1 MMPHYQPNPYME
13 SPGFVV
19 PQTHLHLMDYRRV
32 LNPQHYQT
40 MAYHARRFR
49 YQHNP
54 SAKAMTS
61 SEVQTEPLESAH
73 RVSAQ
78 SSLKN
83 LNNTCSAPSGQLLS
97 PVLAVQK
104 EDRSSELQEKVS
116 TSRTTKTPSNDS
128 FVIQTEEVRIECCTT
143 PVALQLLQDHENA
156 DVSLSFSQDMV
167 QCSSLLQSLKDEG
180 LKLPG
185 DQSEQELQVCPD
197 MLLVG
202 KLSTSENVLTLE
214 EPGNQT
220 NYIPKNSSLTFEEV
234 PHFKAEDTN
243 DFGVTAN
250 KFHLKDIHLPFDPKY
265 LDELRKMESAVW
277 SAEETLISSPELLIQ
292 NSFVKSNSIS
302 QMATTE
308 TNAPEVLVLNEE
320 APVELVQ
327 VIELVPLAEDELE
340 VPLVE
345 TMGSEMTSEGD
356 ICLTPEDSPM
366 SELTNSAEVVP
377 SPNLVALDN
386 LPLKAGGGQQKQE
399 TNDYENQD
407 TSFESLPAYLP
418 STSWLSHLDHSYYSN
433 KIPPAPKKQNRPL
446 SSHSSNVPKR
456 RRKLDM
462 DYIEQPCIR
471 KPKERYKPKGKVDRQ
486 SFSDNEC
493 CVSRNFNE
501 NAFSPYL
508 SSKERLCSRCVAK
521 HRVCTSPISEC
532 DGQSFKRKAVPF
544 QQWNNCVL
552 PTCDTCRSHTKQRP
566 RKDFNPNLCSPHHRR
581 DMDGD
586 SSGNSSCQTTAMWR
600 MMANDSVKLTEPK
613 RPLAPKQ
620 NVNRPSAVIY
630 SKPMNCVC
638 DDLQHRSVAL
648 GRLCHCPHGNTIRE
662 MDENCARP
670 VSLKNKWRNVDQKYL
685 THSWQSGKQT

>member
-19 PQTHLHLMDYRRV
+19 PHTHLHLMDYRRV
-32 LNPQHYQT
+32 LNPQHYQA

-61 SEVQTEPLESAH
+61 SEVQTDPLESAH
-73 RVSAQ
+73 RTSAQ

-83 LNNTCSAPSGQLLS
+83 LNTTSSVPTGQLLS

-104 EDRSSELQEKVS
+104 EDHSSELHEMVP
-116 TSRTTKTPSNDS
+116 TSSATRTPSNN

-143 PVALQLLQDHENA
+143 PVGLQLLHAHENA
-156 DVSLSFSQDMV
+156 DLSHSFSQDMV

-180 LKLPG
+180 LKRPG
-185 DQSEQELQVCPD
+185 DQSEQELKVCPD
-197 MLLVG
+197 ILLVG
-202 KLSTSENVLTLE
+202 KLSPSEKILALE
-214 EPGNQT
+214 E
-220 NYIPKNSSLTFEEV
+220 PKNSSLRFEEV
-234 PHFKAEDTN
+234 PGSKAEDTN

-250 KFHLKDIHLPFDPKY
+250 AFHLKDIHLPFDPKY

-302 QMATTE
+302 QTATAE
-308 TNAPEVLVLNEE
+308 TNAPEILVLDEE
-320 APVELVQ
+320 APVEIVQ
-327 VIELVPLAEDELE
+327 VIEMVPLAEDELE
-340 VPLVE
+340 VPLGE

-356 ICLTPEDSPM
+356 ICLIAEDSPM
-366 SELTNSAEVVP
+366 SEQTNSAEVGP

-399 TNDYENQD
+399 TNDYENHD

-418 STSWLSHLDHSYYSN
+418 STSWLSHFDHSYYCN
-433 KIPPAPKKQNRPL
+433 KTPPAPRKQNRPL
-446 SSHSSNVPKR
+446 SSHCSNVPKR

-486 SFSDNEC
+486 SFSDHEG

-501 NAFSPYL
+501 NLFSPYV
-508 SSKERLCSRCVAK
+508 SNKERLCSRCMAK
-521 HRVCTSPISEC
+521 RRVCTSPVSEC
-532 DGQSFKRKAVPF
+532 DGQSLKRKAVPF
-544 QQWNNCVL
+544 QQWNDCL
-552 PTCDTCRSHTKQRP
+552 IQTCDTCSSHTKQRL
-566 RKDFNPNLCSPHHRR
+566 RKDLNPNLCSPHHRCETE
-581 DMDGD
+581 GD
-586 SSGNSSCQTTAMWR
+586 SSGNSSCRTTPKWR
-600 MMANDSVKLTEPK
+600 TANDSVKLTEPK
-613 RPLAPKQ
+613 RPLTPKQ

-630 SKPMNCVC
+630 PKLMNCVC
-638 DDLQHRSVAL
+638 NDLQHRSVAWE
-648 GRLCHCPHGNTIRE
+648 RLRHCPHGNTIRE
-662 MDENCARP
+662 IDENCARP
-670 VSLKNKWRNVDQKYL
+670 VSLKNKWRNMDQIYL